1 MAKCSPFRTLRARV
15 RNAYYRLK
23 ARNIVPAAHPGS
35 GPPIVVGLL
44 RTPIGMGEFA
54 RLNHAAL
61 RDLGFPA
68 RPFDVSHLFRR
79 ESVNIIK
86 IDSEESRAFEGLG
99 PMLLHVKP
107 PEFDRTLALLGR
119 QKTGGRLLIGCWVW
133 ELERIPASWRGA
145 LHQLHEIWAPSRFCA
160 EAIRS
165 ETKKPVF
172 VVPCPVRPYEG
183 EAWDR
188 RALQIPDDT
197 FVVLCTYDMRSSQ
210 ARKNPIGAVRAFR
223 RAFGDSRA
231 AVLLVKVT
239 DPEFRPDSFNE
250 LKSEIQT
257 AENIRLLV
265 ERLSAE
271 EMGALIAG
279 VDAVLSLHR
288 SEGIGL
294 VPAQAMLA
302 AKPVVA
308 TGWSGNMDFMDAGSA
323 ALVPYE
329 LVPVRDP
336 QGIYEEHDQVWAEPD
351 LDAATDLLRR
361 LEKDQ
366 TFRHRL
372 GENALMKARQSFSV
386 DAFEKSLSP
395 TFLALARRKHRAS
408 VQGGVANMPCSTG
421 DSE

>member
-1 MAKCSPFRTLRARV
+1 MWSPLRAVKARV

-54 RLNHAAL
+54 RLNLAAL
-61 RDLGFPA
+61 RALGFPVG
-68 RPFDVSHLFRR
+68 PFDVSHLFRR
-79 ESVNIIK
+79 ESVNVIK
-86 IDSEESRAFEGLG
+86 IDSEDSRAFEELG
-99 PMLLHVKP
+99 PLLLHVKP

-119 QKTGGRLLIGCWVW
+119 QKTAGRLLIGCWVW
-133 ELERIPASWRGA
+133 ELERIPPSWRSA
-145 LHQLHEIWAPSRFCA
+145 LHQLHEVWAPSRFCA

-188 RALQIPDDT
+188 RALKIPDET

-223 RAFGDSRA
+223 RAFGDSPA

-257 AENIRLLV
+257 AANIRLLV

-308 TGWSGNMDFMDAGSA
+308 TAWSGNMDFMDAESA

-336 QGIYEEHDQVWAEPD
+336 QGIYDGHDQVWAEPD

-361 LEKDQ
+361 LGKDP
-366 TFRHRL
+366 TFRHQL
-372 GENALMKARQSFSV
+372 GANALMKAQRSLSL
-386 DAFEKSLSP
+386 DAFERGLSP
-395 TFLALARRKHRAS
+395 TFLALARREGRNPA
-408 VQGGVANMPCSTG
+408 QDGVSKIPCPSA
-421 DSE
+421 DRES